1 MRCILLFRNKSICQ
15 TAKGFSAVNTMKK
28 KKTALAINAEYA
40 LFVFVTSLVR
50 ILPLHAAYGMLNFIA
65 WSVLHF
71 SKRHGPRTPK
81 LILHSGFV
89 KTKAEADKLALESL
103 KHFAKVYVEM
113 VKFDQIVNRDNFSEH
128 IRVADDPLTREFM
141 DPATAPQIIL
151 TTGHFGN
158 WELAGGLHS
167 YITKQRMTS
176 IMRPL
181 ENPKINRYVYVRRCR
196 FLHKSFS
203 KELGVR
209 PLIQANRAGEN
220 VTIVSDQHAVPPEG
234 VEVKFFGHPAMAQ
247 KTPAWL
253 YLRTHT
259 TIAMPYL
266 IRDDDDFHF
275 TFHCARMP
283 DYKPTGCMEADIRAV
298 AQLYTDMIEEQIR
311 RYPGQWLWSHRR
323 WLDCERGPYPPPPEP
338 ASKEKEA
345 SHDDQTSFK

>member
-1 MRCILLFRNKSICQ
+1 MN
-15 TAKGFSAVNTMKK
+15 AKP

-40 LFVFVTSLVR
+40 LFMFFVTLIRV
-50 ILPLHAAYGMLNFIA
+50 LPLHAAYAVMNSVA

-89 KTKAEADKLALESL
+89 KTEEEAKKLALASL
-103 KHFAKVYVEM
+103 EHFAKVVVEM
-113 VKFDQIVNRDNFSEH
+113 VKFDQIVNKDNFSEH
-128 IRVADDPLTREFM
+128 IRIADDPVTREFM
-141 DPATAPQIIL
+141 NPETAPQIIL
-151 TTGHFGN
+151 TTAHFGN

-181 ENPKINRYVYVRRCR
+181 ENPKIGRYVYARRCR
-196 FLHKSFS
+196 FLHRSVS

-209 PLIQANRAGEN
+209 PLIQAHRAGEN

-253 YLRTHT
+253 HLRTGT
-259 TIAMPYL
+259 VIAMPYL

-275 TFHCARMP
+275 TFHCARTP
-283 DYKPTGCMEADIRAV
+283 IYRPTGNMEADIRAV

-311 RYPGQWLWSHRR
+311 RYPTQWLWSHRR
-323 WLDCERGPYPPPPEP
+323 WLDYTRGPYPPPAP
-338 ASKEKEA
+338 SNEKEESHAEA
-345 SHDDQTSFK
+345 SPQ

>member
-1 MRCILLFRNKSICQ
+1 MRYH
-15 TAKGFSAVNTMKK
+15 AVITMKK

-40 LFVFVTSLVR
+40 LFVFVTTLVR

-89 KTKAEADKLALESL
+89 KTKEEADKLALESL

-113 VKFDQIVNRDNFSEH
+113 VKFDQIVNKDNFSEH

-338 ASKEKEA
+338 ASQEKEA
-345 SHDDQTSFK
+345 SHDDQTSIK

>member
-1 MRCILLFRNKSICQ
+1 MPP
-15 TAKGFSAVNTMKK
+15 KK
-28 KKTALAINAEYA
+28 KKKKKSALVINAEYA
-40 LFVFVTSLVR
+40 LFVFVTAIVR
-50 ILPLHAAYGMLNFIA
+50 MLPLHAAYGMLNFIA
-65 WSVLHF
+65 WSVRHF
-71 SKRHGPRTPK
+71 SKRHGPRTPR

-103 KHFAKVYVEM
+103 KHFAKVYVEV
-113 VKFDQIVNRDNFSEH
+113 VKFDQIVNKDNFSEH
-128 IRVADDPLTREFM
+128 IRIADDPLTREFM

-176 IMRPL
+176 IMRPMD
-181 ENPKINRYVYVRRCR
+181 NPKIGRYVYARRCR
-196 FLHKSFS
+196 FLHRSVS

-220 VTIVSDQHAVPPEG
+220 VTIVSDQHAAQPEG
-234 VEVKFFGHPAMAQ
+234 VLVTFFGHPAMAQ

-283 DYKPTGCMEADIRAV
+283 DYQPTGDTEKDIRAV
-298 AQLYTDMIEEQIR
+298 AQLYTNMIEQQIR
-311 RYPGQWLWSHRR
+311 RHPEQWLWSHRR
-323 WLDCERGPYPPPPEP
+323 WLDCERGPYPPPQNP
-338 ASKEKEA
+338 ASQEKESA
-345 SHDDQTSFK
+345 HDDQTPVK